1 MSFLSAVGLPVSA
14 CDKGRDMCRIR
25 GGGGGTFQSPCLPH
39 CPAPHT
45 LEKPAKESQG
55 SPRTKRT
62 AMKWDL
68 RWLLGSLRVFL
79 SVKGNKGKDNDVG
92 GGERM
97 AEVTENAQMR

>member
-1 MSFLSAVGLPVSA
+1 MRGHLQVSLP
-14 CDKGRDMCRIR
+14 
-25 GGGGGTFQSPCLPH
+25 PP
-39 CPAPHT
+39 CPAAHT

-55 SPRTKRT
+55 SPRGKRT

-79 SVKGNKGKDNDVG
+79 SVEGNKGKDNDID

-97 AEVTENAQMR
+97 VEVTGNAQMR